1 MSPSGKRVFLLGLTV
16 VPPLVL
22 LVSGWPMAALL
33 VLMALHLPVV
43 IATLYPHSS
52 WFGPVLTR
60 LPADAPSL
68 WLTID
73 DGPSRDTAAVLDLL
87 DEFQARATF
96 FLVSERAQQQPDLVA
111 AIRARGHD
119 IGNHTATHPS
129 ARFWCL
135 GPKRTAEEIGR
146 AQQALATL
154 SGDRPRW
161 FRSVAGH
168 TNPFVAPALTEHGLQ
183 RVSWSARGYDALSG
197 DPERVAKRVA
207 RDLRPGAIVLLHEGA
222 RHGHSVAIIRRV
234 LELAQARGLRTVLP
248 QAAVPQ
254 PASC

>member
-1 MSPSGKRVFLLGLTV
+1 MSPSAKRVFLLGLTL

-22 LVSGWPMAALL
+22 LVSGWSVAALL

-60 LPADAPSL
+60 LPADSPSL

-96 FLVSERAQQQPDLVA
+96 FLVSERAQQRPDLVA

-129 ARFWCL
+129 SRFWCL
-135 GPKRTAEEIGR
+135 GPGRASEEIGT
-146 AQQALATL
+146 AQQVLASL
-154 SGDRPRW
+154 SGERPRW

-168 TNPFVAPALTEHGLQ
+168 TNPFVAPALTRHGLE
-183 RVSWSARGYDALSG
+183 RVSWSARGFDAVSG
-197 DPERVAKRVA
+197 DPDRVVKRVA
-207 RDLRPGAIVLLHEGA
+207 RDLRPGAIVLVHEGA

-234 LELAQARGLRTVLP
+234 LELAQARGLRAVLP
-248 QAAVPQ
+248 PAAVPR